1 MIARRRSCQPSSV
14 SSLIHW
20 IRRSSFENRPHDAL
34 FSLQEQLYDTG
45 ARNFLFFDVP
55 TIHRCPAGKLVRIL
69 GKLSNLP
76 HILCLSVPLERQGK
90 MQTTFESWNMSLYE
104 AIERF
109 CAAHDD
115 VSVFLFSAFKAFDS
129 LLDRP
134 ETFGLKA
141 EDVRQFNGTVWF
153 DHIHPTSQVHDFI
166 ANHVAIFL
174 TGIPTHM
181 YSSWQWCCTYFSTII
196 NHTCHRQPSVTAD
209 HKK

>member
-1 MIARRRSCQPSSV
+1 
-14 SSLIHW
+14 
-20 IRRSSFENRPHDAL
+20 
-34 FSLQEQLYDTG
+34 
-45 ARNFLFFDVP
+45 
-55 TIHRCPAGKLVRIL
+55 
-69 GKLSNLP
+69 
-76 HILCLSVPLERQGK
+76 

-181 YSSWQWCCTYFSTII
+181 YSS
-196 NHTCHRQPSVTAD
+196 
-209 HKK
+209 